1 MKNIRKIM
9 ALILAVLMVA
19 GLCACSSVPKT
30 AKAEWGYKTEAEE
43 YPIGV
48 YVYSLFSAY
57 NQAYSVIS
65 NMQGDKFDKEASILD
80 IEATFDEAKG
90 TEVCLDWVIAEAD
103 YITKNLIALDQVIAD
118 NGIELDAE
126 IEASAYEQARK
137 DWFLG
142 SYYEE
147 YMAYG
152 YTATPYKDML
162 EPYGVSFES
171 FYQSSY
177 LASVKQNAIFDFFYQ
192 KGGEKEV
199 PDSEMKDY
207 FEDNYTSYSY
217 FTANLYEST
226 TDSTTG
232 QTVNKALSEADQK
245 KDKEDLELYVKM
257 IAQGSSFDDI
267 SKIHTAAAKLSANP
281 AVSNIENL
289 DNTSLGQEVATALKG
304 MKDGEAKVIYVGN
317 ADSTVAYFLYKKPI
331 TQETTKYV
339 ATDAN
344 YDALLQE
351 MKGEEFL
358 EYIDGLTNEVQC
370 TKNDAVIAKFAPAI
384 FEDNLK

>member
-1 MKNIRKIM
+1 MKNIKKLT
-9 ALILAVLMVA
+9 ALLLAVLMVA
-19 GLCACSSVPKT
+19 SLCACTNLRSS
-30 AKAEWGYKTEAEE
+30 KAEWGYKTDAQE

-65 NMQGDKFDKEASILD
+65 QAQGEDFDTEASILS
-80 IEATFDEAKG
+80 IESTFDEAKG
-90 TEVCLDWVIAEAD
+90 EEKALDFILSEAD
-103 YITKNLIALDQVIAD
+103 YITKNLIALDDVIAE

-126 IEASAYEQARK
+126 TEAAAYEQARK
-137 DWFLG
+137 DWYLG

-147 YMAYG
+147 YMSYG
-152 YTATPYKDML
+152 YAATPYKDML

-177 LASVKQNAIFDFFYQ
+177 LASVKQNAIFDFFYA

-199 PDSEMKDY
+199 PEGEMKDY

-217 FTANLYEST
+217 FTANLYETT

-232 QTVNKALSEADQK
+232 ETVNKALSAEDQK
-245 KDKEDLELYVKM
+245 KAKEDLALYVKM
-257 IAQGSSFDDI
+257 IAQGTSFEDI
-267 SKIHTAAAKLSANP
+267 SKIHTAAAELTANP

-289 DNTSLGQEVATALKG
+289 ENTSLGEEVATALKG
-304 MKDGEAKVIYVGN
+304 MKDGEAKVIYVGQT
-317 ADSTVAYFLYKKPI
+317 DTTVAYFLYKKPI
-331 TQETTKYV
+331 TQETNKYI
-339 ATDAN
+339 ATEAN

-358 EYIDGLTNEVQC
+358 DYIDGLTDEVQC
-370 TKNDAVIAKFAPAI
+370 TVNESVIAKFNPSI
-384 FEDNLK
+384 FEEDLKK

>member
-1 MKNIRKIM
+1 MKNLRKIT

-19 GLCACSSVPKT
+19 SLCACSSIPKSS
-30 AKAEWGYKTEAEE
+30 KAEWGYKTDSQE

-65 NMQGDKFDKEASILD
+65 QQQGDKFDAEASILS
-80 IEATFDEAKG
+80 IESTFDEAKG
-90 TEVCLDWVIAEAD
+90 NELCLDWVLEEAD
-103 YITKNLIALDQVIAD
+103 YITKNLIALDNVIAEK
-118 NGIELDAE
+118 GIELDPE
-126 IEASAYEQARK
+126 VEAAAYEQARK
-137 DWFLG
+137 DWYLG

-162 EPYGVSFES
+162 EPYGVSFDS

-177 LASVKQNAIFDFFYQ
+177 LASVKQNAIFDYFYS

-199 PDSEMKDY
+199 PESELKTY
-207 FEDNYTSYSY
+207 FEDSYTSYSY
-217 FTANLYEST
+217 FTANLYETT

-232 QTVNKALSEADQK
+232 ETVNKALSAEDQK
-245 KDKEDLELYVKM
+245 KVKEDLELYVKM
-257 IAQGSSFDDI
+257 IAQGTSFEDV
-267 SKIHTAAAKLSANP
+267 SKAYTAAAELTANP

-289 DNTSLGQEVATALKG
+289 DNTSLGEEVATALKG
-304 MKDGEAKVIYVGN
+304 MKDGEAKVIYVGQT
-317 ADSTVAYFLYKKPI
+317 DTTTAYFLYKKPI
-331 TQETTKYV
+331 TQETTKYL
-339 ATDAN
+339 ASDTN

-351 MKGEEFL
+351 LKGEEFL
-358 EYIDGLTNEVQC
+358 DYIDGLTEGVVC
-370 TKNDAVIAKFAPAI
+370 TKNDKVVASFAPAI
-384 FEDNLK
+384 FEEELK

>member
-1 MKNIRKIM
+1 MKNMKKLT
-9 ALILAVLMVA
+9 ALLLAVLMVA
-19 GLCACSSVPKT
+19 SLCACTNLRSS
-30 AKAEWGYKTEAEE
+30 KAEWGYKTDAQE

-65 NMQGDKFDKEASILD
+65 QAQGEDFDAEASILS
-80 IEATFDEAKG
+80 IESTFDEAKG
-90 TEVCLDWVIAEAD
+90 EEKALDFILSEAD
-103 YITKNLIALDQVIAD
+103 YITKNLIALDDVIAE

-126 IEASAYEQARK
+126 TEAAAYEQARK
-137 DWFLG
+137 DWYLG

-147 YMAYG
+147 YMSYG
-152 YTATPYKDML
+152 YAATPYKDML

-177 LASVKQNAIFDFFYQ
+177 LASVKQNAIFDFFYA

-199 PDSEMKDY
+199 PEGEMKDY

-217 FTANLYEST
+217 FTANLYETT

-232 QTVNKALSEADQK
+232 ETVNKALSAEDQK
-245 KDKEDLELYVKM
+245 KAKEDLALYVKM
-257 IAQGSSFDDI
+257 IAQGTSFEDI
-267 SKIHTAAAKLSANP
+267 SKIHTAAAELTANP

-289 DNTSLGQEVATALKG
+289 ENTSLGEEVATALKG
-304 MKDGEAKVIYVGN
+304 MKDGEAKVIYVGQT
-317 ADSTVAYFLYKKPI
+317 DTTVAYFLYKKPI
-331 TQETTKYV
+331 TQETNKYI
-339 ATDAN
+339 ATEAN

-358 EYIDGLTNEVQC
+358 DYIDGLTDEVQC
-370 TKNDAVIAKFAPAI
+370 TVNESVIAKFNPSI
-384 FEDNLK
+384 FEEDLKK

>member
-19 GLCACSSVPKT
+19 GLCACSSVPKA

-65 NMQGDKFDKEASILD
+65 NMQGDKFDQEASILD

-90 TEVCLDWVIAEAD
+90 TEVCLDWVIEEAD
-103 YITKNLIALDQVIAD
+103 YITKNLVALDQVIAD

-126 IEASAYEQARK
+126 VEASAYEQARK

-245 KDKEDLELYVKM
+245 KAKEDLELYVKM

-267 SKIHTAAAKLSANP
+267 SKIHTAAAELSANP

-339 ATDAN
+339 ATEAN

-358 EYIDGLTNEVQC
+358 DYIDGLTNEVQC